1 MSDSHVEIGAWQLKE
16 IIVVAWGLQPGGPL
30 PGPHDARASP
40 LVVQSTQESQLAWHW
55 GTILGKIQ
63 EGDCN
68 ETDGPSITLY
78 PGSAVLVAVQVSV
91 GVPVY
96 HTYSCSVP
104 VVLYVVTGNRP
115 LKTVVVIKVHTVD
128 VEIHLLPS
136 VLVKVYVDSEFD
148 VHLCTGQ
155 SFADQNW
162 LHWFQ
167 QSPDRVRDLF
177 SHTGGV
183 VGSSIG

>member
-1 MSDSHVEIGAWQLKE
+1 M
-16 IIVVAWGLQPGGPL
+16 
-30 PGPHDARASP
+30 
-40 LVVQSTQESQLAWHW
+40 
-55 GTILGKIQ
+55 
-63 EGDCN
+63 
-68 ETDGPSITLY
+68 
-78 PGSAVLVAVQVSV
+78 
-91 GVPVY
+91 
-96 HTYSCSVP
+96 
-104 VVLYVVTGNRP
+104 
-115 LKTVVVIKVHTVD
+115 KVNTVD